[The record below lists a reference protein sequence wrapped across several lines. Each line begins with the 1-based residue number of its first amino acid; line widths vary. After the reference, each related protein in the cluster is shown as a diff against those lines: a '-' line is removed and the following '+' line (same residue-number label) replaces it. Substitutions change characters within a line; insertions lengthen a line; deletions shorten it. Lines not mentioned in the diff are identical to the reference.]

1 MLSEVSPYFDRKRY
15 LSVVRTK
22 FDIYVFIK
30 SIHLDH
36 AKDEENDHCMNIYDS
51 FCEYKR

>member
-1 MLSEVSPYFDRKRY
+1 MLSEASPYFDRKRY

-30 SIHLDH
+30 STHLDH
-36 AKDEENDHCMNIYDS
+36 KKDEENDHCMNIHNS